1 MFSQCDCGFWQW
13 KDIADCAG
21 AATSSQGAPETSPAL
36 GNHGPVDGYPS
47 QSATRANGLDAPAD
61 FWAEVD
67 RLLCVGLRWRLLLCG
82 LQVVSDDLYLLAV
95 LPGLRS
101 WHAYEM
107 FSLFPKVLYHSRVSL
122 WLAFIS
128 F

>member
-1 MFSQCDCGFWQW
+1 M
-13 KDIADCAG
+13 
-21 AATSSQGAPETSPAL
+21 
-36 GNHGPVDGYPS
+36 
-47 QSATRANGLDAPAD
+47 
-61 FWAEVD
+61 
-67 RLLCVGLRWRLLLCG
+67 LLCVGLRWRLLLCG